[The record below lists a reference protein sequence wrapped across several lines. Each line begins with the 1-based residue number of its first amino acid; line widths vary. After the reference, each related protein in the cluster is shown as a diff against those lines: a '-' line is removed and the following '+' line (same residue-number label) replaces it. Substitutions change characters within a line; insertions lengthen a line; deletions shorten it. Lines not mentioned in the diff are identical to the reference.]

1 MKKII
6 PYFTKIYRV
15 VLYISKDNKFCVAYS
30 ANNIF
35 SKERKNE
42 NLSEMQKMHF
52 IDIDSANLY
61 LAQKIYP
68 NIDTL
73 NGMVTNATI
82 TSDKQEDAELL
93 VGNIS
98 RGGSGEQY
106 YFAGKENLKDS
117 YFSFYMHSEQNIR
130 RQILNKHKS
139 LKQR

>member
-6 PYFTKIYRV
+6 PHFTKIYRV
-15 VLYISKDNKFCVAYS
+15 MLYISPDNKFCVAYS

-73 NGMVTNATI
+73 NGMVTNRTI

>member
-15 VLYISKDNKFCVAYS
+15 ILYISPDNKFCVAYS

-35 SKERKNE
+35 SKERKHE

-68 NIDTL
+68 NIDIF

-82 TSDKQEDAELL
+82 TSDKQEDAEVL
-93 VGNIS
+93 VCNIS

-117 YFSFYMHSEQNIR
+117 YSSFYMHSEQKIR